1 MSAAEIIEQI
11 KALSP
16 EEQRE
21 VSRFVRELAASDRS
35 SGAETPTVRYATDD
49 QARAAGDAV
58 VAEYPE
64 TFRRLAE

>member
-11 KALSP
+11 KALP
-16 EEQRE
+16 LEEQRE
-21 VSRFVRELAASDRS
+21 VSRFVRSLPMPEASTPAIRYASD
-35 SGAETPTVRYATDD
+35 EE
-49 QARAAGDAV
+49 ARAAGDAV

>member
-11 KALSP
+11 KALPP

-21 VSRFVRELAASDRS
+21 VSRFVRNLPLEGTSAPAF
-35 SGAETPTVRYATDD
+35 RYATDE

>member
-11 KALSP
+11 KALPP

-21 VSRFVRELAASDRS
+21 VSRFLRELAPEDS
-35 SGAETPTVRYATDD
+35 SGENSGVRYASDE
-49 QARAAGDAV
+49 QARAAGNAV

>member
-11 KALSP
+11 KALPP
-16 EEQRE
+16 EEQKQ
-21 VSRFVRELAASDRS
+21 VSRFVRSLRMEEAS
-35 SGAETPTVRYATDD
+35 EPVFRYATDE

>member
-11 KALSP
+11 KALP
-16 EEQRE
+16 LEEQRE
-21 VSRFVRELAASDRS
+21 VSRFVRSLPM
-35 SGAETPTVRYATDD
+35 AETQAPAIRYATDE

>member
-11 KALSP
+11 KALP
-16 EEQRE
+16 LEEQRE
-21 VSRFVRELAASDRS
+21 VSRFVRSL
-35 SGAETPTVRYATDD
+35 PTSEATVPAIRYATDE

>member
-11 KALSP
+11 KALP
-16 EEQRE
+16 LEEQRK
-21 VSRFVRELAASDRS
+21 VSRFLRDLAVS
-35 SGAETPTVRYATDD
+35 SVSATEDPAIRYATDE

>member
-11 KALSP
+11 KALPP

-21 VSRFVRELAASDRS
+21 VSRFVRNLPLE
-35 SGAETPTVRYATDD
+35 GAFAPAFRYATDE